1 MSARLMWVV
10 AAAALLLQG
19 CVPMVIGAGGAA
31 VYSSLEDRRSTGTQ
45 IDDEAIETRASNRIS
60 DRFGSRVHVNV
71 TSYNRI
77 ALVTGEVPDDSAR
90 AEVEKIVR
98 AVPNVRDVTNDLQI
112 SGISSYGSRSN
123 DTYLTSK
130 VRGRLFDTKR
140 VSPVHLKVVTE
151 SGVVYLMGV
160 VTEPEAEEAVDIA
173 RNTGGVRK
181 VVKVFDYCKPTD
193 ELCKPPAP
201 AQPVKPGGPRSGM

>member
-1 MSARLMWVV
+1 MKLRCFALL
-10 AAAALLLQG
+10 ALAALPLG
-19 CVPMVIGAGGAA
+19 ACVPIVIGAGGAA
-31 VYSSLEDRRSTGTQ
+31 VYSSLEDRRSTGVQ
-45 IDDEAIETRASNRIS
+45 IDDESIEVRASNRIS

-77 ALVTGEVPDDSAR
+77 ALVTGEVPDDGAR
-90 AEVEKIVR
+90 AEIEKIVR

-112 SGISSYGSRSN
+112 SGLSSYGSRSN

-151 SGVVYLMGV
+151 SGVVYLMGM
-160 VTEPEAEEAVDIA
+160 VTEPEADEAVDIA

-181 VVKVFDYCKPTD
+181 VVKVFEYCKPSDDICRART
-193 ELCKPPAP
+193 K
-201 AQPVKPGGPRSGM
+201 SGT

>member
-1 MSARLMWVV
+1 MNNRLIPLLI
-10 AAAALLLQG
+10 ALALPLAG
-19 CVPMVIGAGGAA
+19 CVPVVIGAGGAA
-31 VYSSLEDRRSTGTQ
+31 VYSSLEDRRTTGTQ
-45 IDDEAIETRASNRIS
+45 VDDESIEVRAGNRIS
-60 DRFGSRVHVNV
+60 DRFGSKVHVNV
-71 TSYNRI
+71 TSYNRVV
-77 ALVTGEVPDDSAR
+77 LVTGEVPDDGAR

-112 SGISSYGSRSN
+112 SGISSYASRSN

-151 SGVVYLMGV
+151 SGVVYLMGI
-160 VTEPEAEEAVDIA
+160 VTEPEADEAVDIA

-181 VVKVFDYCKPTD
+181 VVKVFEYCKPSD
-193 ELCKPPAP
+193 DICR
-201 AQPVKPGGPRSGM
+201 PRTKSGA

>member
-1 MSARLMWVV
+1 MKLRCFALL
-10 AAAALLLQG
+10 ALAALPLG
-19 CVPMVIGAGGAA
+19 ACVPIVIGAGGAA
-31 VYSSLEDRRSTGTQ
+31 VYSSLEDRRSTGVQ
-45 IDDEAIETRASNRIS
+45 IDDESIEVRASNRIS

-77 ALVTGEVPDDSAR
+77 ALVTGEVPDDGAR
-90 AEVEKIVR
+90 AEIEKIVR

-112 SGISSYGSRSN
+112 SGLSSYGSRSN

-160 VTEPEAEEAVDIA
+160 VTEPEADEAVDIA

-181 VVKVFDYCKPTD
+181 VVKVFEYCKPSDDT
-193 ELCKPPAP
+193 CRARTK
-201 AQPVKPGGPRSGM
+201 SGT